1 MIIGDKGMSI
11 IDRHL
16 KEGPSYSQH
25 TVSKEVGGFHLHLSV
40 FPFVYQFNSRIGV
53 LVKTSFANN

>member
-1 MIIGDKGMSI
+1 MSI

-25 TVSKEVGGFHLHLSV
+25 TVSKEVVLKEAVAKQLHASGCQEAVSL
-40 FPFVYQFNSRIGV
+40 
-53 LVKTSFANN
+53 L